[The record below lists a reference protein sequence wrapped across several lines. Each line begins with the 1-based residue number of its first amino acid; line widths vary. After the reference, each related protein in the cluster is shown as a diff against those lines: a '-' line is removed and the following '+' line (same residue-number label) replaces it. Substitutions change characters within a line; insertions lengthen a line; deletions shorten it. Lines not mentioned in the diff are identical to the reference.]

1 MKRRALWQLG
11 LAYTLPELGHSAPS
25 TTPAA
30 AVPTPPVSP
39 ALAALALAEKAMGS
53 TTLGALQFT
62 ASGTGALV
70 GQSFEPGKPWPR
82 TKLRGYALLA
92 DYTHQALREETVAS
106 RLEATGGGSLPPL
119 GAGEQRNTTF
129 LREGRAWNMLGPF
142 PLPTPWLVAERQHA
156 LWTTPH
162 GVLHAARRN
171 AASLRLSG
179 RTLSFRAPGLFDAT
193 VLFNTAWQV
202 AEIQTVLDH
211 PFAGDTTVRT
221 RFADYRQWSGQPSA
235 IPFPAR
241 IQQDWGGFATQDLQ
255 VQRVDVNPTFV
266 ITIPPAA
273 ADGQEQVGTE
283 PLADGIW
290 LLHGAAHHS
299 VVIEMK
305 DHVLLVD
312 SPLSP
317 ARAEA
322 VAATVKKL
330 VPDKPIAMV
339 IHTHH
344 HFDTSAG
351 VRTAAA
357 WGASILTAEPN
368 RAYVERLLT
377 APHRIQ
383 PDALSR
389 ATARPKCIGVN
400 GKSVLT
406 DGTRSVE
413 IHALQGIQHARGLL
427 MVYLP
432 LEKLLVQVD
441 AYTPGPPFSAPP
453 ATPQP
458 AHLNL
463 LANIERLKLDVERIV
478 PLRGRVVPAAELLR
492 AVGRAT

>member
-25 TTPAA
+25 AA
-30 AVPTPPVSP
+30 PTAPTSP
-39 ALAALALAEKAMGS
+39 AQAALALAEKAMGS
-53 TTLGALQFT
+53 ATLGAVQFT
-62 ASGTGALV
+62 ATGTGALV

-82 TKLRGYALLA
+82 IKLRGYALLA
-92 DYTHQALREETVAS
+92 DYTHQALREEMVAS

-119 GAGEQRNTTF
+119 GAGEQRSTTF
-129 LREGRAWNMLGPF
+129 LRESRAWNMLGPF
-142 PLPTPWLVAERQHA
+142 PVPTPWAVAERQHA

-179 RTLSFRAPGLFDAT
+179 SRTLAFSEPGLFDAT
-193 VLFNTAWQV
+193 VLFNAAWQV
-202 AEIQTVLDH
+202 VEIQTVLDH
-211 PFAGDTTVRT
+211 PFMGDVTVRT
-221 RFADYRQWSGQPSA
+221 RFADYRLWNGVSSL

-241 IQQDWGGFATQDLQ
+241 IQQDWGGFAAQDLV

-273 ADGQEQVGTE
+273 ASGQEQVGTE
-283 PLADGIW
+283 QLAEGVW

-299 VVIEMK
+299 VAIEMK

-317 ARAEA
+317 ARAEG
-322 VAATVKKL
+322 VAAAVKKL
-330 VPDKPIAMV
+330 AHDKPIAMLV
-339 IHTHH
+339 HTHH
-344 HFDTSAG
+344 HFDTSTG

-368 RAYVERLLT
+368 RTYVERLLA

-400 GKSVLT
+400 AKSVLT

-413 IHALQGIQHARGLL
+413 IHALQGSQHARGLL

-432 LEKLLVQVD
+432 LEKILVQVD

-463 LANIERLKLDVERIV
+463 LANIERLKLDVARIV
-478 PLRGRVVPAAELLR
+478 PLRGRVVPVAELLR
-492 AVGRAT
+492 AVGRMA